1 MPRGRRLQGLL
12 FVRAAAGLA
21 AAMAMM
27 ACVPSREP
35 VEPVTARGDPERGRR
50 LLAQYQCGACH
61 TIPGVPASR
70 GQVASS
76 LLGFGQRSYIAG
88 RLPNGAEMLAQW
100 IVHPQA
106 LVPGTA
112 MPSMGVSPEDARH
125 MAAYLMEL
133 R

>member
-12 FVRAAAGLA
+12 FVWAAAALV
-21 AAMAMM
+21 AAMATS
-27 ACVPSREP
+27 ACVPGRDP
-35 VEPVTARGDPERGRR
+35 VEPMAIRGDPERGRR
-50 LLAQYQCGACH
+50 LLSQYQCGACH

-76 LLGFGQRSYIAG
+76 LVGFGQRSYIAG
-88 RLPNGAEMLAQW
+88 RLPNRAELLAQW
-100 IVHPQA
+100 IAHPQA

-112 MPSMGVSPEDARH
+112 MPSMGVTPEDARH

>member
-12 FVRAAAGLA
+12 LVRAAAGLA
-21 AAMAMM
+21 AAMAMV
-27 ACVPSREP
+27 ACVPGQDSIEP
-35 VEPVTARGDPERGRR
+35 AAADADPERGRR
-50 LLAQYQCGACH
+50 LLSQYQCGTCH
-61 TIPGVPASR
+61 TIPGVAASR
-70 GQVASS
+70 GKIAPS
-76 LLGFGQRSYIAG
+76 LQAFGQRSYIAG
-88 RLPNGAEMLAQW
+88 RLPNRAELLAQW

-106 LVPGTA
+106 LVPGTV

>member
-21 AAMAMM
+21 AAMATV
-27 ACVPSREP
+27 ACVPGQGPGEP
-35 VEPVTARGDPERGRR
+35 AAAGGDPERGRR
-50 LLAQYQCGACH
+50 LLSQYQCGTCH
-61 TIPGVPASR
+61 TIPGVAASR
-70 GQVASS
+70 GKLAPS
-76 LLGFGQRSYIAG
+76 LQAFGQRSYIAG
-88 RLPNGAEMLAQW
+88 RLPNRAELLTQW

-106 LVPGTA
+106 LVPGTV
-112 MPSMGVSPEDARH
+112 MPSMGVPPEDARH